1 MTDAS
6 EWKGKVGRKWANE
19 WRRTDRSFSGL
30 TERLLGRASGN
41 GLSHVLDIGCGA
53 GELSLAI
60 ARGHPQSQVIGIDIS
75 EDLLSVARERGAH
88 LGNVTFEHGDA
99 AAWRKDSFRPDRLI
113 SRHGVMFFPDP
124 VAAFAH
130 LHAISADDAGLF
142 FSSFRSPAENPWAS
156 GIASLQPGGKQP
168 PPPGGPGPFAFADK
182 DRVYA
187 ILNAAGWR
195 EIEFEPFDY
204 AYIAGYGDDPVE
216 DALEYLS
223 TIGPAARAIAELRE
237 MEKAAFIERLR
248 GYLRDHRSGKV
259 VAFPGAAWIVSA
271 IH

>member
-75 EDLLSVARERGAH
+75 EDLLSVARERGAQ

-99 AAWRKDSFRPDRLI
+99 AAWCKDSFRPDRLI
-113 SRHGVMFFPDP
+113 SRHGVMFSPIPWLPSLIFMPYRQMMP
-124 VAAFAH
+124 GCFSPAFAH
-130 LHAISADDAGLF
+130 PPKTRGRAKSPRCNRGG
-142 FSSFRSPAENPWAS
+142 SSRH
-156 GIASLQPGGKQP
+156 P
-168 PPPGGPGPFAFADK
+168 PV
-182 DRVYA
+182 DRVHLLLP
-187 ILNAAGWR
+187 I
-195 EIEFEPFDY
+195 
-204 AYIAGYGDDPVE
+204 
-216 DALEYLS
+216 
-223 TIGPAARAIAELRE
+223 
-237 MEKAAFIERLR
+237 K
-248 GYLRDHRSGKV
+248 
-259 VAFPGAAWIVSA
+259 IVSMRS
-271 IH
+271 